1 MNSRTGIAAAALM
14 LAPMVVGAQPQGV
27 PPAPVR
33 VAEVVV
39 HELAP
44 TTLVPGTVFSR
55 DDARVSA
62 EVPGVLIWVADVG
75 TPVIAGDEVARIDD
89 TQLQLQKTE
98 AEARITRERA
108 RVRFLEKETAR
119 LRELLDRNLTSVT
132 QLERTQSDYEV
143 ARADL
148 AVARAG
154 LARISDQIERT
165 ALRAPFAGVVVA
177 RVLREGERVSIGDPV
192 VRMLNPGIK
201 EVVARAPLE
210 YLQFVRLGQDI
221 HITDGNSELTGSLR
235 TIVAVGE
242 ERSHLFEMRIDLAE
256 NSWPVGK
263 TVRVAVPMADAREV
277 IAVPRD
283 ALVLR
288 RSGASVFIVNAE
300 DNTAQQIS
308 VVPGMGDGALI
319 EVSGELQP
327 GQTVIV
333 RGNERL
339 QPGQAVTIIEG

>member
-1 MNSRTGIAAAALM
+1 MNSRTGIAAAALL
-14 LAPMVVGAQPQGV
+14 LAPLVVGAQPQDM

-33 VAEVVV
+33 VAEVVM
-39 HELAP
+39 HQLAP

-62 EVPGVLIWVADVG
+62 EVPGVLVWVADVG
-75 TPVIAGDEVARIDD
+75 TVVVAGDEVARIDD
-89 TQLQLQKTE
+89 KQLQLQKTE
-98 AEARITRERA
+98 AEARITRESA
-108 RVRFLEKETAR
+108 RTRFLEKETAR
-119 LRELLDRNLTSVT
+119 LQELLDRNLTSVT
-132 QLERTQSDYEV
+132 LLEQTQSDYEV

-148 AVARAG
+148 AVARAS

-165 ALRAPFAGVVVA
+165 ALRAPFAGIVVA
-177 RVLREGERVSIGDPV
+177 RVLREGERVSVGNAV
-192 VRMLNPGIK
+192 VRMLNPGTK
-201 EVVARAPLE
+201 EIVARAPLE
-210 YLQFVRLGQDI
+210 YFQFARLGQDI
-221 HITDGNSELTGSLR
+221 HITDGNSEVTGSLR

-242 ERSHLFEMRIDLAE
+242 ERSHLFEIRIDLDD
-256 NSWPVGK
+256 SPWPVGK

-277 IAVPRD
+277 VAVPRD

-288 RSGASVFIVNAE
+288 RGGASVFVVNAE
-300 DNTAQQIS
+300 DHTAQQVA
-308 VVPGMGDGALI
+308 VVPGIGDGALI

-339 QPGQAVTIIEG
+339 QPGQAITIVEG